1 MNSLTKHTERE
12 SKKKNFFFSFLQT
25 KPDSKKKV
33 YIKTLIFPLLL
44 DFQKFILF
52 IIIYYLFIYYLLDL
66 FNHQKLLLSNTT
78 ITKMSFTN
86 FLELSTEISEPFII
100 PNVSPVTSPKL
111 ASRSARAT
119 AKMPSM
125 GTDNL
130 TPLVAIEEHDEE
142 IDSTLIS
149 TRKLSVL
156 DLN

>member
-1 MNSLTKHTERE
+1 
-12 SKKKNFFFSFLQT
+12 
-25 KPDSKKKV
+25 
-33 YIKTLIFPLLL
+33 
-44 DFQKFILF
+44 
-52 IIIYYLFIYYLLDL
+52 
-66 FNHQKLLLSNTT
+66 
-78 ITKMSFTN
+78 MSFTN
-86 FLELSTEISEPFII
+86 LLELSTEISEPFII

>member
-12 SKKKNFFFSFLQT
+12 SKKKIFFSFLQT
-25 KPDSKKKV
+25 KPDSN
-33 YIKTLIFPLLL
+33 
-44 DFQKFILF
+44 
-52 IIIYYLFIYYLLDL
+52 LLDL
-66 FNHQKLLLSNTT
+66 FNHQKLLLSNTTITNTT